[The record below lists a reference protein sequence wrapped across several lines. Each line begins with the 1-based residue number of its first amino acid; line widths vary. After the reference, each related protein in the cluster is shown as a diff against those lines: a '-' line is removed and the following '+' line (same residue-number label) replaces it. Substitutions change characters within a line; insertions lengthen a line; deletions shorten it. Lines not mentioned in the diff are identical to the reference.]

1 MSRTVNMLLKI
12 LVAKKLLE
20 KKTKKG
26 IDKQYFKW
34 KGYNKSFNSN
44 VYLPILQNSDINDL

>member
-34 KGYNKSFNSN
+34 KGYNKSFNSRRN
-44 VYLPILQNSDINDL
+44 MSYLI